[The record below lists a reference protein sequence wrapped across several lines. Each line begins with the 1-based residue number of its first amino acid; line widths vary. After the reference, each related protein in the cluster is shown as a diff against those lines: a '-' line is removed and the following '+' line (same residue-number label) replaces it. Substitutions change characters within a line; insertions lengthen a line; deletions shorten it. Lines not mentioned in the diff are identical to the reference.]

1 LGSWRVTLRERG
13 AESLSEGLADPSGR
27 ALTLLEELGSPVD
40 ESSRYAGGL
49 QGPQGIRKDEQAE
62 LGPMDLVDD
71 QDSLRGVGGQPRTG
85 EVPDLAG
92 QVLREASAANKE
104 ALDSLAP
111 LGVTAVGTIPEEQ
124 TPGV

>member
-1 LGSWRVTLRERG
+1 
-13 AESLSEGLADPSGR
+13 
-27 ALTLLEELGSPVD
+27 
-40 ESSRYAGGL
+40 
-49 QGPQGIRKDEQAE
+49 
-62 LGPMDLVDD
+62 MDLVDD